1 MLDAR
6 EPTQK
11 KALNVHL
18 YSGIDLSQGF
28 FNVTGSQLQCTNPE
42 EMRLPQSQLK
52 KRKSPLQ
59 HLYESSAFEP
69 AAEPSVGLIILQG
82 SWWPR
87 QLKPELCKSYRWAAT
102 HMQTTPSS
110 EPTTAHAHDTRIA
123 VSAPNSNCLGS

>member
-52 KRKSPLQ
+52 KRKNPLQ
-59 HLYESSAFEP
+59 H
-69 AAEPSVGLIILQG
+69 
-82 SWWPR
+82 
-87 QLKPELCKSYRWAAT
+87 
-102 HMQTTPSS
+102 
-110 EPTTAHAHDTRIA
+110 
-123 VSAPNSNCLGS
+123 